1 MNTEQFRRRAAELKE
16 FCTAN
21 GYNSRIALLWDLS
34 LHSGRRRFVVWN
46 YAENRVERAFV
57 ASHGSGQECSLRY
70 SAYATTSNVAD
81 SHLSSVGRALVAERY
96 VGRYGIAYRLDGLDE
111 SNSAMRERCI
121 VLHGWKHTTSFPIWP
136 MPTIGSWGC
145 PVLSRR
151 SMAILDEIIRNEEN
165 VVLYAYK

>member
-1 MNTEQFRRRAAELKE
+1 MNVERFRQHAAELRE
-16 FCTAN
+16 FCAAN

-46 YAENRVERAFV
+46 YAKNRVERAFV
-57 ASHGSGQECSLRY
+57 ASHGSGKECSLRY
-70 SAYATTSNVAD
+70 SAYAATSNTPD

-96 VGRYGIAYRLDGLDE
+96 VGRYGVAYRLDGLDE
-111 SNSAMRERCI
+111 SNSALRERCV

-136 MPTIGSWGC
+136 MPTVGSWGC
-145 PVLSRR
+145 PVLSLR
-151 SMAILDEIIRNEEN
+151 SMAILDEIIRNEEK